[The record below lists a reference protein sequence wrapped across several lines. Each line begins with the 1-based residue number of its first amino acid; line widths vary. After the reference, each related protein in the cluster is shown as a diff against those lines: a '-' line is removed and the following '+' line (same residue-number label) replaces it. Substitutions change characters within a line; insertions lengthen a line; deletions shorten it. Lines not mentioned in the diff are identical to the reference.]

1 MPSDT
6 GRVES
11 INVSRGGVP
20 KTSVLEARITER
32 GVIGDKQ
39 VQLVFHG
46 GRDRAVV
53 LFSLDVIERLQQEGH
68 PIHAGSVGENLTI
81 SGLEWRDIVPG
92 VELQVGEAR
101 LYVTKYVTPCSTIRE
116 SFLDGEFVRISQKR
130 HPGWSRV
137 CARVITE
144 GIVRPNDRVEIVKG
158 TV

>member
-1 MPSDT
+1 MPSDA

-39 VQLVFHG
+39 VQRVFHG

-53 LFSLDVIERLQQEGH
+53 LFSLDVIERLQHEGH
-68 PIHAGSVGENLTI
+68 PIHAGSTGENLTI
-81 SGLEWRDIVPG
+81 SGLDWRDIVPG

-101 LYVTKYVTPCSTIRE
+101 LFITKYTSPCSTIRE
-116 SFLDGEFVRISQKR
+116 SFLDGEFVRISQTL

-137 CARVITE
+137 CARVVTE
-144 GIVRPNDRVEIVKG
+144 GVVRPNDPVEIVKG